1 MIKRNVFLY
10 NITNRDE
17 EGYGSYP
24 FEDVLRD
31 LMNLEEDDRNW
42 QYNPNDD
49 ESFMRLL
56 QFDKLHKTSASSK
69 CYAGIIAVYGSNVIT
84 IGRDDD
90 DLVRRYP
97 LPDGQLPVQVV
108 HFLYYADKGIMALE
122 YNRNVATNVKI
133 LAYINNRAT
142 KLSLSDKVAFIGTVV
157 CHPDAIELIRQAHRI
172 KSAKIFVT
180 REVIEHN
187 NKISQL
193 AKSLFSAPSIDN
205 HTDTLGTV
213 VIDFRPSRGKFLSP
227 GAYIDHYVKEFP
239 GVEKQVYDVE
249 IEEGMEV
256 TSVNIMQ
263 PQFKNTIELPD
274 SSIEDREEY
283 DNQVFGKIHEVYK
296 AATSVIA
303 GANNV
308 D

>member
-10 NITNRDE
+10 NIINRDN

-24 FEDVLRD
+24 FENVLRD
-31 LMNLEEDDRNW
+31 LMKLEEGDRNW

-56 QFDKLHKTSASSK
+56 QFDKLRKTSELSK

-90 DLVRRYP
+90 DI
-97 LPDGQLPVQVV
+97 
-108 HFLYYADKGIMALE
+108 KGIMALE
-122 YNRNVATNVKI
+122 YKRNVATNVKI
-133 LAYINNRAT
+133 LAYINNRIT
-142 KLSLSDKVAFIGTVV
+142 KLSLSEKAAFIGTVV
-157 CHPDAIELIRQAHRI
+157 CHPDAIELIRRAHRI
-172 KSAKIFVT
+172 KSAKIFVP
-180 REVIEHN
+180 REAIEQN
-187 NKISQL
+187 NKIYQI
-193 AKSLFSAPSIDN
+193 ARDVFSAPSVDN
-205 HTDTLGTV
+205 HTDTLGTF
-213 VIDFRPSRGKFLSP
+213 VIEFRPNRGEFLSP
-227 GAYIDHYVKEFP
+227 GSYIDKYVNEFP
-239 GVEKQVYDVE
+239 GVDKQVYEVE

-283 DNQVFGKIHEVYK
+283 DRQVFGKIHEVYQ
-296 AATSVIA
+296 AANGVIA
-303 GANNV
+303 RANNV